1 MGPLVG
7 QWIYGVLSFQ
17 WTFYAFAG
25 ILTPFMILVIFM
37 IPKELNHNEQ
47 IKVID
52 FEEKMDKQSIQEEK
66 VVTYV

>member
-1 MGPLVG
+1 
-7 QWIYGVLSFQ
+7 
-17 WTFYAFAG
+17 
-25 ILTPFMILVIFM
+25 MILVIFM

-52 FEEKMDKQSIQEEK
+52 FKEKMDKQSIQEEK